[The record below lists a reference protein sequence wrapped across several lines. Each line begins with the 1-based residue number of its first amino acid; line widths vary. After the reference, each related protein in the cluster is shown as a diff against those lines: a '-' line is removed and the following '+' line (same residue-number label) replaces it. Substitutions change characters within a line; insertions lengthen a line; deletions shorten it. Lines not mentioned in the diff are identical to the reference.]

1 MRIVVLV
8 KPVPDTASG
17 GERLRP
23 DDWRLDRPAVPAV
36 VNANDEYALEA
47 ALKLTEA
54 HGGEVVLVSMAG
66 PGAPDTMRKALA
78 MGAASGT
85 LVTDDQLGG
94 SDALSTARVLAATLR
109 GMEYDLVLAGADTSD
124 GGAGVVPAGVAALLG
139 LPYLSYAAK
148 IEPDPAAGTVR
159 VNRISPTGYEI
170 LEAPMPALVVATQAL
185 GEPRYPS
192 LKGIMAAR
200 SKTLETK
207 TLADI
212 AAAGG
217 PDGGAEVSGEVGGA
231 TVGGA
236 VATSAVLG
244 SEAPPPRAATRVI
257 REPAEEAARQVVAF
271 LAERRII

>member
-17 GERLRP
+17 GERLRA
-23 DDWRLDRPAVPAV
+23 DDWRLDRAATPAV

-54 HGGEVVLVSMAG
+54 HGGEVHLLSMAG
-66 PGAPDTMRKALA
+66 AGAPETMRKALA

-85 LVTDDQLGG
+85 LVTDETLAG
-94 SDALSTARVLAATLR
+94 SDALSTARVLAAALR
-109 GMEYDLVLAGADTSD
+109 GLEFDLVFAGADTSD
-124 GGAGVVPAGVAALLG
+124 GGAGVVPAGVATLLR

-148 IEPDPAAGTVR
+148 IEPNPEQGTVR
-159 VNRISPTGYEI
+159 VHRISATGFDV

-200 SKTLETK
+200 SKSIETEA
-207 TLADI
+207 LAELTI
-212 AAAGG
+212 ASSGGDRGNAG
-217 PDGGAEVSGEVGGA
+217 VGGDA
-231 TVGGA
+231 S
-236 VATSAVLG
+236 TSEVLG
-244 SEAPPPRAATRVI
+244 ADAPPPRAATRVI
-257 REPAEEAARQVVAF
+257 REVPDEAARQVVAF

>member
-23 DDWRLDRPAVPAV
+23 DWRLDRAATPAV

-54 HGGEVVLVSMAG
+54 HGGEVHLVSMAG
-66 PGAPDTMRKALA
+66 SNAPETMRKALA
-78 MGAASGT
+78 MGAASGS
-85 LVTDDQLGG
+85 LVSDDTLGG
-94 SDALSTARVLAATLR
+94 SDTLSTARVLAAAVR
-109 GMEYDLVLAGADTSD
+109 DLDFDLLLAGADTSD
-124 GGAGVVPAGVAALLG
+124 GGAGVVPAGVATLLG

-148 IEPDPAAGTVR
+148 IEPDVGAGR
-159 VNRISPTGYEI
+159 VAVHRISPIGYDI

-200 SKTLETK
+200 SKTIETRA
-207 TLADI
+207 LGDV
-212 AAAGG
+212 AGI
-217 PDGGAEVSGEVGGA
+217 DT
-231 TVGGA
+231 TVGGDA
-236 VATSAVLG
+236 ATTAVLG
-244 SEAPPPRAATRVI
+244 AEAPPPRAATRVV
-257 REPAEEAARQVVAF
+257 RAPADEAAREVVDF

>member
-1 MRIVVLV
+1 VRIVVLV

-23 DDWRLDRPAVPAV
+23 DDWRLDRAATTAV

-54 HGGEVVLVSMAG
+54 HGGEVVVLSMAG
-66 PGAPDTMRKALA
+66 VGAPDTMRKALA
-78 MGAASGT
+78 MGAASGV
-85 LVTDDQLGG
+85 LVTDDALGG
-94 SDALSTARVLAATLR
+94 SDMVSTMRVLAGALA
-109 GMEYDLVLAGADTSD
+109 GVDYDLVFAGADTSD
-124 GGAGVVPAGVAALLG
+124 SGGGVVPAGVATLLG

-148 IEPDPAAGTVR
+148 IEPDPGARTVR
-159 VNRISPTGYEI
+159 VNRITPTGYEVI
-170 LEAPMPALVVATQAL
+170 EAPLPAMVVATQAL

-207 TLADI
+207 ALTDVTV
-212 AAAGG
+212 AGDG
-217 PDGGAEVSGEVGGA
+217 PVGGC
-231 TVGGA
+231 
-236 VATSAVLG
+236 VATTQVLDA
-244 SEAPPPRAATRVI
+244 EPPPPRGATRVI
-257 REPAEEAARQVVAF
+257 REPADEAARQGVAF